1 MRAQRSEIGR
11 LVRRA
16 EQLAR
21 SLQSRRLEFVLCHT
35 DVHEWNLLISTP
47 GELYI
52 VDWDKPLLAPKE
64 RDLMFIGGG
73 VSPALSSPSGE
84 ALFYQAYSPTEVDRM
99 ALAYYRYE
107 RIVQDIYEFC
117 QQLLSS
123 DAGGEHRQQSYCWL
137 ESNFMPGNTIEIAR
151 KTDSF

>member
-1 MRAQRSEIGR
+1 MRAKRSEISH

-21 SLQSRRLEFVLCHT
+21 ALQSRRLEFVLCHT
-35 DVHEWNLLISTP
+35 DVHAWNLLIST
-47 GELYI
+47 GGALYI
-52 VDWDKPLLAPKE
+52 VDWDNPLLAPKE

-73 VSPALSSPSGE
+73 VSPALSSPGGE
-84 ALFYQAYSPTEVDRM
+84 ALFYQAYGPAEVDRM

-123 DAGGEHRQQSYCWL
+123 ESGGEDRQQSYSGSRAISCPATQL
-137 ESNFMPGNTIEIAR
+137 R
-151 KTDSF
+151 